1 MNKKDVIMQTDIYQ
15 QYLNQKDLSP
25 YFGQAL
31 IRDIILPDILGDDMN
46 DILYFEGKQLA
57 RRFPLANPADV
68 IIFFSQANL
77 GTLAQ
82 IKINAKQVIWNLSGT
97 AVQPRVANPQ
107 SFMLEAGFLAQQSQR
122 QLGLLAEAEVKLEK
136 KGHSES
142 VQITD
147 HVDPKDVLEPET
159 TPTDNLEIIDSGTE
173 FDDKS
178 GWDKTDL

>member
-142 VQITD
+142 VQITV

-173 FDDKS
+173 FDDK
-178 GWDKTDL
+178 KTN